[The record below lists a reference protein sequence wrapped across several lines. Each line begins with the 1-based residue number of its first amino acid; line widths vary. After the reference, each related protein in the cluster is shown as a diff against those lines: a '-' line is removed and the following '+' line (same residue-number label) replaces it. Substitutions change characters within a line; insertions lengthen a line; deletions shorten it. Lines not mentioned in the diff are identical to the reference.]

1 MLVGARR
8 PENCSLDLEHF
19 RSLRPEKTA
28 NRWAQTRIM
37 RFANLGTVALLG
49 CAATPPPS
57 DTAVPIG
64 TPTGTPDTAGYGDTT
79 FTAGNDPANAFFA
92 SLGTNERTCASCHD
106 VHDGW
111 SVTPASLA
119 ARFAASDGLDPV
131 FRAIDGAGAPTADCT
146 TLVSRRTAYALLLS
160 HGLFRVARTL
170 PAGVEFSL
178 VAVDDPNGYASAS
191 ELSLFRRPL
200 PSTNLRFNAAIMWE
214 DREPTLDQQAI
225 DATLGHAEATGAPTE
240 LVPEIV
246 AFESSIYTAQT
257 FDTNAGDL
265 ALDAGG
271 GPAALA
277 TQPYRRGATGTFT
290 LFTAW
295 QNDANAKRAQIA
307 HGEDLFN
314 THRFQ
319 IRGVAGLSDRTVTCA
334 TCHDTPNAG
343 SHSTPLPMN
352 IGISDPSRRVA
363 GLPLYTLKNLATGAT
378 IQTTD
383 PGLALTTGKWAD
395 IGRFEVP
402 NLRGAAMHPPYFHDG
417 FAATLADVVELYDDR
432 FDLHLDRGERADLAA
447 FLAAL

>member
-146 TLVSRRTAYALLLS
+146 TLVSRRTA
-160 HGLFRVARTL
+160 
-170 PAGVEFSL
+170 
-178 VAVDDPNGYASAS
+178 
-191 ELSLFRRPL
+191 
-200 PSTNLRFNAAIMWE
+200 
-214 DREPTLDQQAI
+214 
-225 DATLGHAEATGAPTE
+225 
-240 LVPEIV
+240 
-246 AFESSIYTAQT
+246 
-257 FDTNAGDL
+257 
-265 ALDAGG
+265 
-271 GPAALA
+271 
-277 TQPYRRGATGTFT
+277 
-290 LFTAW
+290 
-295 QNDANAKRAQIA
+295 
-307 HGEDLFN
+307 
-314 THRFQ
+314 
-319 IRGVAGLSDRTVTCA
+319 
-334 TCHDTPNAG
+334 
-343 SHSTPLPMN
+343 
-352 IGISDPSRRVA
+352 
-363 GLPLYTLKNLATGAT
+363 
-378 IQTTD
+378 
-383 PGLALTTGKWAD
+383 
-395 IGRFEVP
+395 
-402 NLRGAAMHPPYFHDG
+402 
-417 FAATLADVVELYDDR
+417 
-432 FDLHLDRGERADLAA
+432 
-447 FLAAL
+447 